1 MGVEISELNEA
12 SSVQNNDVLP
22 IVQNGETKKVPVET
36 LGSQKVNKTG
46 DTLTGELIFNNKN
59 DYASIRKIRTINST
73 DYGVSV
79 GVGANA
85 SARMELYQGNNTL
98 GSVEARSDG
107 GIYNG
112 KTGNRLIE
120 TKSQIEYQGWRS
132 VVLTRSDN
140 NLLYIMLYG
149 SNILKEGTYSI
160 ASDFQIVTYG
170 STNGTLTIP
179 KSAISGIQRRDW
191 GFELLINRSGISGI
205 ASTQYN
211 GIAVVSSTI
220 TLQST

>member
-1 MGVEISELNEA
+1 MGVEISQLNETTTA
-12 SSVQNNDVLP
+12 QNSDVLP
-22 IVQNGETKKVPVET
+22 IVQNGETKKINT
-36 LGSQKVNKTG
+36 QNLMASKVNKSG
-46 DTLTGELIFNNKN
+46 DTLTGELNFNNVN
-59 DYASIRKIRTINST
+59 DYGAIRKIRTINNT
-73 DYGVSV
+73 DYGVSI
-79 GVGANA
+79 GVGGNT
-85 SARMELYQGNNTL
+85 SARMELYQGSNNL
-98 GSVEARSDG
+98 GMVEVRID

-120 TKSQIEYQGWRS
+120 TKSQIEYQGWQS

-179 KSAISGIQRRDW
+179 KSAISGINRKDW

-220 TLQST
+220 TLQSA